1 MAIVYQK
8 RFKYVDKIVCRRMP
22 FHAFH
27 IVCARLSRYGYAGLF
42 DKPTRRSTLPPI
54 EILKAAK
61 GTEAMPS
68 GYECAKKLIEAFP
81 RLLEKESGGYAD
93 IRKL

>member
-1 MAIVYQK
+1 
-8 RFKYVDKIVCRRMP
+8 MP

-42 DKPTRRSTLPPI
+42 DSLPEDPRYTPI

-81 RLLEKESGGYAD
+81 RLLERKAVAMRIFESFSALNISFGKQE
-93 IRKL
+93 INL